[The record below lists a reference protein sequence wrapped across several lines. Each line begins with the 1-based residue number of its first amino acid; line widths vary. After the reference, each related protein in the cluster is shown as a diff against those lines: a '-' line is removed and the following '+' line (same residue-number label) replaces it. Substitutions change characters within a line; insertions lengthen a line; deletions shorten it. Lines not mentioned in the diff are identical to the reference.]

1 MKSAYRSVMFYIAQ
15 RDLEM
20 QYKMNR
26 VVAQCRQKCEGM
38 QAKFSEKMEQVHTA
52 YQKMGKRCQMMEQE
66 VENLTKD
73 KQELQEKFSDK
84 SRSVTSDTYLFSWFC
99 SIYLTQL

>member
-1 MKSAYRSVMFYIAQ
+1 MFYVSQ

-20 QYKMNR
+20 QCKMNR

-38 QAKFSEKMEQVHTA
+38 QAMLSEKMEKAHAA
-52 YQKMGKRCQMMEQE
+52 YQKMSKRCQMMEQE

-73 KQELQEKFSDK
+73 KQELQEKFSEK
-84 SRSVTSDTYLFSWFC
+84 SRSAIKHTFCFPGSDPYLKLNC
-99 SIYLTQL
+99 INKLY